1 MRKKILTCLFVLICL
16 QIFIFN
22 HAHAATN
29 DNLPDKVTLAANR
42 MRYDSN
48 TGDFLADGNVT
59 ITAGDFKITAPV
71 GSGNIDKQ
79 ILNFSK
85 GITAS
90 GQWLGDKI
98 SLKSG
103 NVSVSLS
110 GIPTCK
116 FNNGVSGGFGTMI
129 LEADK
134 LTITGAG
141 GFEKNSRNKNDTQT
155 KFWLVNVDKL
165 EDSSRGVTFSA
176 GSVEGILKN
185 GELHNMTAKNGVHLK
200 GKPKGQ
206 NQTVTLKGDSAL
218 YSLSR
223 GSIVVSGH
231 VVATQGG
238 RTLKSDSVVY
248 FPDQNRVEAL
258 GGVSKKR
265 NGSVQTG
272 QAEITIDLRRERNN

>member
-1 MRKKILTCLFVLICL
+1 M
-16 QIFIFN
+16 
-22 HAHAATN
+22 
-29 DNLPDKVTLAANR
+29 PDKATLAANR
-42 MRYDSN
+42 MRFDSN

-59 ITAGDFKITAPV
+59 ITAGDFKIVAPV

-79 ILNFSK
+79 ILNFEK

-90 GQWLGDKI
+90 GLWLGDKI
-98 SLKSG
+98 NLKSG
-103 NVSVSLS
+103 NVSVSFA
-110 GIPTCK
+110 GTPTCK
-116 FNNGVSGGFGTMI
+116 FNNGVFGSFGTMK

-141 GFEKNSRNKNDTQT
+141 GLEKNSRNKKDTQT
-155 KFWLVNVDKL
+155 KFWLIKVNKL
-165 EDSSRGVTFSA
+165 EDLSRGVTFSA
-176 GSVEGILKN
+176 GAVEGVLKN
-185 GELHNMTAKNGVHLK
+185 GELHSMTAKNGVHLK

-206 NQTVTLKGDSAL
+206 KQVVTLRGDSAL

-238 RTLKSDSVVY
+238 RTLKSDSIVY

-265 NGSVQTG
+265 NGLVQMG
-272 QAEITIDLRRERNN
+272 QAEITIDLRREREN